1 MIIQLSIICA
11 KFFLVTVKTFRRTNV
26 LSYRVNKFRA
36 TFFPLSEYVTF
47 TSYDHTYRK

>member
-1 MIIQLSIICA
+1 MCA
-11 KFFLVTVKTFRRTNV
+11 KFFRVTVKTFRRTNV